1 MSTQTNSE
9 EISKKTRRNWWID
22 AGLLVSAAIAI
33 ISGIYFLFFPSG
45 YQGGRNPLY
54 NSVLLFERHT
64 WDEVHSWSGILITI
78 MVLVHL
84 ALHAEWIA
92 SISRHIIGHIRGQRP
107 PLKPQV
113 QRNLF
118 LNMIEA
124 ISFFLTAISGVYFL
138 FIPSGRS
145 SIDSVF
151 LFTRYTW
158 DMIHTWA
165 GVVFTITVILHFA
178 IHWRWVIKVTRKIF
192 HQSEKSI
199 THPVTA
205 IQKSV

>member
-1 MSTQTNSE
+1 
-9 EISKKTRRNWWID
+9 
-22 AGLLVSAAIAI
+22 
-33 ISGIYFLFFPSG
+33 
-45 YQGGRNPLY
+45 
-54 NSVLLFERHT
+54 
-64 WDEVHSWSGILITI
+64 
-78 MVLVHL
+78 
-84 ALHAEWIA
+84 
-92 SISRHIIGHIRGQRP
+92 
-107 PLKPQV
+107 
-113 QRNLF
+113 
-118 LNMIEA
+118 MIEA